1 MLDAFLLSFERPE
14 GKVRNVARLSR
25 FVIKEL
31 SMNKKDAAAY
41 LGVATRTLESYV
53 SKGSLTVQY
62 VRGKTGD
69 VADFNE
75 GELRRLRAE
84 ADAKR
89 APRPAVVRE
98 ASESSDAE
106 PRSLARLSDVLPRAL
121 VQALFSGVN
130 TGQKRESVPL
140 GEKMLLSL
148 PQAAEVSGVPVAY
161 LRAAVK
167 AKRLKTVAVGGGYGK
182 VKRVDLETY
191 VENL

>member
-1 MLDAFLLSFERPE
+1 
-14 GKVRNVARLSR
+14 
-25 FVIKEL
+25 
-31 SMNKKDAAAY
+31 
-41 LGVATRTLESYV
+41 
-53 SKGSLTVQY
+53 
-62 VRGKTGD
+62 
-69 VADFNE
+69 
-75 GELRRLRAE
+75 
-84 ADAKR
+84 
-89 APRPAVVRE
+89 
-98 ASESSDAE
+98 
-106 PRSLARLSDVLPRAL
+106 